1 MRTYKISICGYGS
14 EVTIGSV
21 TEETKKILSNPD
33 KELVEAVDEDLDEIG
48 GWHEIDD
55 QFHKWG
61 ASGGYTIEITDEE
74 GETVLTI
81 DSENLHDHDTE
92 DFELVEYEYVP
103 VDETK
108 DLLMCISFEK
118 GSFFQGDITTEDEFD
133 ITKMRIKIYDEIGIS
148 QYFYGDIVGEVY
160 YDGEEVDNY
169 GGDTNGKSFEA
180 YKNF

>member
-1 MRTYKISICGYGS
+1 MRTYKISIIGYGS

-48 GWHEIDD
+48 GWYEIDD

-61 ASGGYTIEITDEE
+61 ASGVYIIEITDEE

-81 DSENLHDHDTE
+81 DSDSLHGQDTE
-92 DFELVEYEYVP
+92 GFELVEYEYVP

-118 GSFFQGDITTEDEFD
+118 GSFFQGDITTDGEFD

-148 QYFYGDIVGEVY
+148 QYFYGDIVGEIY